1 MPYIFFVNG
10 NRIVLLELKL
20 SCRNIFSSLEND
32 WYRIRSGEERYRE
45 THVIKIRL
53 FVDDESLGWLT
64 ASVPRFV

>member
-1 MPYIFFVNG
+1 MPYILFVNG

-20 SCRNIFSSLEND
+20 SCRNISSSLEND
-32 WYRIRSGEERYRE
+32 WDRIRSEERYRE

-53 FVDDESLGWLT
+53 FVDDESLGWVT